1 MTVPI
6 ILDTDIGTDVDD
18 CLALALALASPELD
32 LLGVTTVYG
41 DVFLRSRMVLKLL
54 ALRGE
59 RAAGV
64 PVSAGSAEP
73 IQQLGPIHWEGHEG
87 QGLLTND
94 DDGLAPMS
102 LHATDFLIQTVLE
115 RPGEIHL
122 AAIGPLT
129 NLALADLKNDNFAA
143 SLAGITLMG
152 GVVGGKDA
160 LDLPWTEHN
169 FRCDPAA
176 ARIVVASGVP
186 LRIVPLDVTT
196 QVDLHPDDVALIEKA
211 GSPFHAAVADQ
222 VNRYPR
228 YQKRGSTNMHD
239 PLAIATLIRP
249 DLVTWTPVHAQVEIG
264 GDYSAGR
271 LIVHSPGARHPANAD
286 IALRVDVQAAHD
298 FIVGRLLA

>member
-18 CLALALALASPELD
+18 CLALALLLASPEID

-41 DVFLRSRMVLKLL
+41 DVLLRSRMVLKLL

-59 RAAGV
+59 QVAAV
-64 PVSAGSAEP
+64 PVDAGASEP
-73 IQQLGPIHWEGHEG
+73 MQQPGPVFWEGHEG
-87 QGLLTND
+87 HGLLTND
-94 DDGLAPMS
+94 DAGLAP
-102 LHATDFLIQTVLE
+102 LPVHATDFLIQTVLE
-115 RPGEIHL
+115 RPGKVHL
-122 AAIGPLT
+122 VAIGPLT
-129 NLALADLKNDNFAA
+129 NLALAVVKNEKFAA
-143 SLAGITLMG
+143 NLAGITLMG
-152 GVVGGKDA
+152 GVVGGRDA

-176 ARIVVASGVP
+176 ARIVVACGAP

-196 QVDLHPDDVALIEKA
+196 QVELYPADVARIENL

-228 YQKRGSTNMHD
+228 YQKRGATTMHD
-239 PLAIATLIRP
+239 PLAVALLIRP
-249 DLVTWTPVHAQVEIG
+249 DLVNWKPVHAQVETG

-271 LIVHSPGARHPANAD
+271 LIVHSPGARHPANAE
-286 IALRVDVQAAHD
+286 IALQVDAQAAHD